1 MSKRYTITAI
11 VKATGEFVTSNT
23 NNVEQRLARLIYN
36 IESINGRGTA
46 VFDRFTKFLGVSVQG
61 VEFKVVDNRAV

>member
-23 NNVEQRLARLIYN
+23 NNVEQRLDRLIYN
-36 IESINGRGTA
+36 IKSINGQGTA
-46 VFDRFTKFLGVSVQG
+46 VFARFTKFLGVDIEG